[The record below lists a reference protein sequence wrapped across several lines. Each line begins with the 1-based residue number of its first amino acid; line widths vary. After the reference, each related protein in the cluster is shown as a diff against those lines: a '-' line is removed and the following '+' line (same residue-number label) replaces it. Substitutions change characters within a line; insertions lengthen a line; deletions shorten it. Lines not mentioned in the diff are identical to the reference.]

1 MSEIAANSFDKSS
14 LRRQLRRVRAELGDA
29 TRRNAGSRVLRH
41 ALSAGLLKRG
51 RRLAFYVPANSELDI
66 LPLLNR
72 ALWLQAACF
81 LPIVPPARQRRL
93 WFGRLGDG
101 PHWSVNRF
109 DIPEYG
115 KQRPKVRA
123 GVLDIVFLPLLGF
136 DLRGFRMGMGG
147 GYYDASL
154 AFLKNRRKWRRP
166 RLVGIAFDA
175 QKCDHIPNDPWD
187 VPLDMVITEAGVYRF
202 RRGG

>member
-1 MSEIAANSFDKSS
+1 MPEPVSHSKEKAD
-14 LRRQLRRVRAELGDA
+14 LRRR
-29 TRRNAGSRVLRH
+29 LRH
-41 ALSAGLLKRG
+41 ARADVDDAVRRQAGTRVMRHALRAGLLTRG
-51 RRLAFYVPANSELDI
+51 RRLAFYVPANNELDV

-72 ALWLQAACF
+72 ALWMQAACF

-93 WFGRLGDG
+93 WFGRLGG
-101 PHWSVNRF
+101 GNHWTLNRF

-136 DLRGFRMGMGG
+136 DLRGYRMGMGG

-154 AFLKNRRKWRRP
+154 AFLKRRRIWKRP
-166 RLVGIAFDA
+166 RLIGIAFDA
-175 QKCDHIPNDPWD
+175 QKCDFLPDDPWD
-187 VPLDMVITEAGVYRF
+187 VPLDMAITEAGIYRF
-202 RRGG
+202 RR